1 MIEQLTN
8 NVAEWGGLNVDGFA
22 NLLLVLF
29 ALVVV
34 LEVGIALY
42 DRTKGGKRAL
52 DARNRGKGYKP
63 HLPNGNVL
71 KIPPNLKG
79 ASHRG
84 PFYGVLK

>member
-42 DRTKGGKRAL
+42 DRTKKTKEEAKERWTQETGERVTSPTCQMGT
-52 DARNRGKGYKP
+52 Y
-63 HLPNGNVL
+63 
-71 KIPPNLKG
+71 
-79 ASHRG
+79 
-84 PFYGVLK
+84 